1 MFRNATFAGDWTAL
15 VDRLD
20 RDATLTRWGTS
31 EPALAGLHDVE
42 NLGAVLRRGADR
54 ARADAVLGALVR
66 LAADT
71 GARDDDA
78 LLLLLHLLS
87 SGVLSVSRQ
96 LGDLTPNIIATV
108 TNELACQIRAYPV
121 GRRSRAWAANLL
133 AETRRAVLAE
143 FRPGSRP
150 HRAPIKEVLLAPR
163 SPAWEDTPLG
173 RGAPGPGEGEDL
185 DVVDLLRCA
194 VRAGVDID
202 GVALLIAT
210 ERCRARHP
218 WGSVDARVAAQHG
231 VALRTLYRSR
241 ERTLTAIRE
250 VARDYL
256 AAVA

>member
-1 MFRNATFAGDWTAL
+1 MFRNATFAGDWTVL

-20 RDATLTRWGTS
+20 RDSTLARWGRS
-31 EPALAGLHDVE
+31 ESALTCLDSVEDVR
-42 NLGAVLRRGADR
+42 AVLRRGADR
-54 ARADAVLGALVR
+54 VRADAVVGALVR
-66 LAADT
+66 LAADA

-96 LGDLTPNIIATV
+96 LQDLTPNIVATV

-121 GRRSRAWAANLL
+121 KHRSRAWAANLL
-133 AETRRAVLAE
+133 AETRRAVLSE
-143 FRPGSRP
+143 FRPGVRP
-150 HRAPIKEVLLAPR
+150 HRPGAGELLLAPF

-173 RGAPGPGEGEDL
+173 RVLPGPGEDEDL
-185 DVVDLLRCA
+185 DLVDLLRWA

-210 ERCRARHP
+210 ERCRARNP
-218 WGSVDARVAAQHG
+218 WASQDANVAAQHG
-231 VALRTLYRSR
+231 IALRTLYRRR
-241 ERTLTAIRE
+241 ERTLTALRK

>member
-20 RDATLTRWGTS
+20 RDSTLARWARS
-31 EPALAGLHDVE
+31 EPALAVLHSVDDVRE
-42 NLGAVLRRGADR
+42 ALRRGADP
-54 ARADAVLGALVR
+54 ACADAVVGALVR
-66 LAADT
+66 LAADA

-96 LGDLTPNIIATV
+96 LRDLTPNIVATV

-133 AETRRAVLAE
+133 AETRRALLAE
-143 FRPGSRP
+143 FRPGVRP
-150 HRAPIKEVLLAPR
+150 YRPGAGELLLAPF

-173 RGAPGPGEGEDL
+173 CVVPGPGEDEDL
-185 DVVDLLRCA
+185 DVVDLLRWA
-194 VRAGVDID
+194 VSAGVDID

-210 ERCRARHP
+210 ERCRARCP
-218 WGSVDARVAAQHG
+218 WESQDAKVAAQHG
-231 VALRTLYRSR
+231 IALRTLYCRR
-241 ERTLTAIRE
+241 ERTLTELRE
-250 VARDYL
+250 VARDHL